1 MALPSAVTLT
11 SVAFVVVAGAGLAA
25 VTTLADEDQ
34 PRDDTVTGS
43 AETPETPAAKTSTTP
58 TRPERT
64 NKPDRGGEAKRPADK
79 PKKKRREAVPNVFVE
94 VYNNSGITG
103 LAAEKAA
110 ILQGSGWNVA
120 ATDNWYG
127 DIPENTVYH
136 PDGMRAEAKQLA
148 KVVDITRLRP
158 AVSPMQFDRLTV
170 IFVSY

>member
-11 SVAFVVVAGAGLAA
+11 SVAFVLVAGAGFAA
-25 VTTLADEDQ
+25 VTTLAGEDQ
-34 PRDDTVTGS
+34 QPDDNVTRPTDQR
-43 AETPETPAAKTSTTP
+43 ETPDPTTPATP
-58 TRPERT
+58 TGPDRT
-64 NKPDRGGEAKRPADK
+64 NNPDRGDK
-79 PKKKRREAVPNVFVE
+79 TKTPGKEGKKKRRDAVPQVFVE

-127 DIPENTVYH
+127 DIPENTVYY
-136 PDGMRAEAKQLA
+136 PDGLRAEALQLA
-148 KVVDITRLRP
+148 KVVDITRLHA